1 MFSFFAS
8 LFGVGFF
15 LLVIFGLVFFYC
27 NRDLFFFS
35 SNISFSFLL
44 HKNCSIALVL
54 LEIDFC
60 YQTVANSD
68 HLLTKSKIKKRIKFR
83 DVTERKEA
91 AGRGQNWY
99 EKKIHVV
106 KMWVLSL
113 SNASETKVSKK
124 RQRSQHLAS
133 KQVVILD
140 QCVCVCNFSFFRSID
155 DERRKCSGAL
165 KSVIYSLMVGSCKSY
180 CSMAR

>member
-1 MFSFFAS
+1 MLAQHHAIRNGAHVLILHHF
-8 LFGVGFF
+8 LGLVF
-15 LLVIFGLVFFYC
+15 LLVIFGLVFYFAIGIC
-27 NRDLFFFS
+27 FFFS

-133 KQVVILD
+133 KQFVIWD
-140 QCVCVCNFSFFRSID
+140 QCVCAIFLSFVRSTMNG
-155 DERRKCSGAL
+155 ESA
-165 KSVIYSLMVGSCKSY
+165 V
-180 CSMAR
+180 AR